1 MSETMKSNFFF
12 DTGKKERMGH
22 ERRLVRQ
29 CKLRR
34 WQQNGEEQRGLRA
47 CIVAALQL
55 FAIARELT
63 WILG

>member
-1 MSETMKSNFFF
+1 
-12 DTGKKERMGH
+12 MGP
-22 ERRLVRQ
+22 ERRLIRQ

-34 WQQNGEEQRGLRA
+34 WQQNGEEQRGLGA